1 MNNREKV
8 ENEVIGNVVTI
19 RPTDDGDPIQQGDE
33 VRWADPLPLPNEL
46 LPVELFE
53 IELLPEPIR
62 AWIADIAERL
72 QCPIEFV
79 AVAVMTS
86 LSSVIGRKAAIKPKR
101 YDDWVVFPN
110 LWGAAV
116 GRPAT
121 MKSPAISEA
130 QKPLDRLIFAAQKE
144 YEAKKADHD
153 IRAKIADLSGKQ
165 AEVAMQKA
173 VKDGNIEQA
182 TKLAT
187 QQAAEAIEPAPVLRR
202 YKVVNSSVEALG
214 DTLIENPNGV
224 LAFRDELSSLLKSLD
239 KDGQEDARGFYLQGY
254 DANQGYTFDRIGR
267 GRNLHIPAVCIA
279 MFGGIQPARLR
290 EYIRH
295 AVEGGSGDDG
305 LLQRFGLM
313 VYPDISPNY
322 RKVDRYPDTAAKN
335 AAFEVFQ
342 RLDALPGRIDEDGQL
357 APEVFRFS
365 DDAQELSDN
374 WRHELITRLRK
385 GELHP
390 AIESHLMKYTKMV
403 PALALICALADSEIE
418 VSVASV
424 SRAIMW
430 SEFLESHAMRI
441 YNMGLRPTVTGAKAL
456 LRKIRDGAIKD
467 GFKAADVYLK
477 GWSNLSSSGDVHD
490 ALALLVDLNYLY
502 RVEQPSGD
510 RGGRPSKTYL
520 INPKFLRGAE

>member
-1 MNNREKV
+1 MNNREKI
-8 ENEVIGNVVTI
+8 ENEVIGNVITI
-19 RPTDDGDPIQQGDE
+19 RPTEGSDSNQPAD
-33 VRWADPLPLPNEL
+33 VVLWADPLPLPNEL
-46 LPVELFE
+46 SPVERFE
-53 IELLPEPIR
+53 IELLPERIR
-62 AWIADIAERL
+62 PSIVDIAERL

-79 AVAVMTS
+79 AVATMTA
-86 LSSVIGRKAAIKPKR
+86 LSSVIGRKAAILPKR
-101 YDDWVVFPN
+101 RDDWQVFPN
-110 LWGAAV
+110 CWGAAV

-130 QKPLDRLIFAAQKE
+130 LKPLDRLIFAAEKE
-144 YEAKKADHD
+144 YEAKKSDHGIRSKVAELSAKYADSA
-153 IRAKIADLSGKQ
+153 IEAAVKKGNLEEANKLALKQ
-165 AEVAMQKA
+165 ASEA
-173 VKDGNIEQA
+173 V
-182 TKLAT
+182 
-187 QQAAEAIEPAPVLRR
+187 EPAPVLRR
-202 YKVVNSSVEALG
+202 YKVVDSTVEKLG
-214 DTLIENPNGV
+214 VIHKENPNGF
-224 LAFRDELSSLLKSLD
+224 LCYRDELIGLLKDLD
-239 KDGQEDARGFYLQGY
+239 KPGQEGARSFYLQGY

-267 GRNLHIPAVCIA
+267 GHLHIPAVCLS

-290 EYIRH
+290 EFIRH

-313 VYPDISPNY
+313 VYPDIPANY
-322 RKVDRYPDTAAKN
+322 QKVDRYPDTAAKN

-342 RLDALPGRIDEDGQL
+342 RLDALPGRIGDDGQL
-357 APEVFRFS
+357 EPEVFRFD
-365 DDAQELSDN
+365 DDAQDIFDDWRYELV
-374 WRHELITRLRK
+374 TRLRK

-390 AIESHLMKYTKMV
+390 AIESHLMKYTKLV
-403 PALALICALADSEIE
+403 PALALICALADNEIE

-424 SRAIMW
+424 SRALMW

-456 LRKIRDGAIKD
+456 LRKIRDGAIST

-477 GWSNLSSSGDVHD
+477 GWSNLSSSGEVHD

-520 INPKFLRGAE
+520 INPKFLRGGAE

>member
-1 MNNREKV
+1 MTDNILDDLEDRAAAKV
-8 ENEVIGNVVTI
+8 HPEAML
-19 RPTDDGDPIQQGDE
+19 
-33 VRWADPLPLPNEL
+33 WADPLPLPSEQ
-46 LPVELFE
+46 LPVERFE
-53 IELLPEPIR
+53 IELLPGRIR
-62 AWIADIAERL
+62 PWIVDIAERL
-72 QCPIEFV
+72 QCPIEYV
-79 AVAVMTS
+79 AVAAMVA
-86 LSSVIGRKAAIKPKR
+86 LGSVIGRNAAIRPKR
-101 YDDWVVFPN
+101 RDDWKVFPN
-110 LWGAAV
+110 CWGAAV

-130 QKPLDRLIFAAQKE
+130 LKPLERLIFAAQKE
-144 YEAKKADHD
+144 YEAKKADHG
-153 IRAKIADLSGKQ
+153 IRAKV
-165 AEVAMQKA
+165 AEVSAKHRDGEIEKA
-173 VKDGNIEQA
+173 VKGGKSDEAIRIA
-182 TKLAT
+182 TL
-187 QQAAEAIEPAPVLRR
+187 QAAEAIEPAPVLRR
-202 YKVVNSSVEALG
+202 YKVVDASVESLG
-214 DTLIENPNGV
+214 EICIENPVGV
-224 LAFRDELSSLLKSLD
+224 LAYRDELVGLLKSLD
-239 KDGQEDARGFYLQGY
+239 KEGQEGSRGFYLQGY

-267 GRNLHIPAVCIA
+267 GRNLHIPAVCIS
-279 MFGGIQPARLR
+279 MFGGIQPARLG

-305 LLQRFGLM
+305 LLQRFGMM
-313 VYPDISPNY
+313 VCPDISQDY

-335 AAFEVFQ
+335 AAFEVFE
-342 RLDALPGRIDEDGQL
+342 RLAALPGRIDEDGQL
-357 APEVFRFS
+357 EPEVFKFAG
-365 DDAQELSDN
+365 DAQDIFDDWLYD
-374 WRHELITRLRK
+374 LIPRLRK

-403 PALALICALADSEIE
+403 PALALICALADDEIE
-418 VSVASV
+418 VSVESV
-424 SRAIMW
+424 NRALMW

-456 LRKIRDGAIKD
+456 LRKIRDGAIST

>member
-1 MNNREKV
+1 MNNQEKV
-8 ENEVIGNVVTI
+8 ENEYRELVENEVVSNVVTI
-19 RPTDDGDPIQQGDE
+19 RPTDDCDPIQQGDA
-33 VRWADPLPLPNEL
+33 VRWADPLPLPSEL
-46 LPVELFE
+46 LPVEPFE
-53 IELLPEPIR
+53 IELLPESLRP
-62 AWIADIAERL
+62 WIADIAERL
-72 QCPIEFV
+72 QCAIEFV
-79 AVAVMTS
+79 AVAAMVA
-86 LSSVIGRKAAIKPKR
+86 LGSVIGRNAAIRPKR
-101 YDDWVVFPN
+101 RDDWKVFPN
-110 LWGAAV
+110 LWGADI

-130 QKPLDRLIFAAQKE
+130 LKPLDRLIFAAQKE

-153 IRAKIADLSGKQ
+153 VRSMVAEIAAKN
-165 AEVAMQKA
+165 AEGAIQKA
-173 VKDGNIEQA
+173 VKDGNIAEA
-182 TKLAT
+182 TKLA
-187 QQAAEAIEPAPVLRR
+187 ARKKAEEIEPAPVLRR

-239 KDGQEDARGFYLQGY
+239 KEGNEDSRGFYLQGY

-267 GRNLHIPAVCIA
+267 GRNLHIPAVCIS

-295 AVEGGSGDDG
+295 AIEGGSGDDG

-313 VYPDISPNY
+313 VCPDISQDY

-335 AAFEVFQ
+335 AAFEVFE
-342 RLDALPGRIDEDGQL
+342 RLAALPGRIDEDGQL
-357 APEVFRFS
+357 EPEVFKFAE
-365 DDAQELSDN
+365 DAQEIFDDWLYD
-374 WRHELITRLRK
+374 LITRLRK

-390 AIESHLMKYTKMV
+390 AIESHLMKYSKMV
-403 PALALICALADSEIE
+403 PALALICALADNEIE
-418 VSVASV
+418 VSVESV

-456 LRKIRDGAIKD
+456 LRKIRDGAIKN

-477 GWSNLSSSGDVHD
+477 GWSNLSSRGEVLD
-490 ALALLVDLNYLY
+490 ALALLVDLNYLH
-502 RVEQPSGD
+502 RVEQPPGD
-510 RGGRPSKTYL
+510 RGGRPSK
-520 INPKFLRGAE
+520 IVPD

>member
-1 MNNREKV
+1 MSDNVLDDLESRAAAEV
-8 ENEVIGNVVTI
+8 SPEVIL
-19 RPTDDGDPIQQGDE
+19 
-33 VRWADPLPLPNEL
+33 WADPLPLPSEL
-46 LPVELFE
+46 LPVEPFE
-53 IELLPEPIR
+53 IELLPESLRP
-62 AWIADIAERL
+62 WVEDIAERL

-79 AVAVMTS
+79 AVAAMTA
-86 LSSVIGRKAAIKPKR
+86 LSSVIGRKAAIRPKR
-101 YDDWVVFPN
+101 RDDWQVFPN
-110 LWGAAV
+110 SWGAAV

-130 QKPLDRLIFAAQKE
+130 LKPLDRLIFTAQKE
-144 YEAKKADHD
+144 YEAKKADHG
-153 IRAKIADLSGKQ
+153 IRAKVAELASKRADG
-165 AEVAMQKA
+165 AIEKA

-182 TKLAT
+182 TMLAT
-187 QQAAEAIEPAPVLRR
+187 QQAAEAIEPPPVLQR

-214 DTLIENPNGV
+214 DTLIENPNGI

-239 KDGQEDARGFYLQGY
+239 KEGQEDARGFYLQGY

-279 MFGGIQPARLR
+279 MFGGIQPARLK

-313 VYPDISPNY
+313 VYPDINPSY
-322 RKVDRYPDTAAKN
+322 RRVDRYPDTAAKN

-342 RLDALPGRIDEDGQL
+342 RLDALPGRIDDDGQL

-365 DDAQELSDN
+365 DEAQNISDD

-390 AIESHLMKYTKMV
+390 AIESHLMKYTKLV
-403 PALALICALADSEIE
+403 PALALICALADDETE
-418 VSVASV
+418 VSVESV
-424 SRAIMW
+424 NRAIMW

-456 LRKIRDGAIKD
+456 LRKIRDGAIKT

-477 GWSNLSSSGDVHD
+477 GWSNLSSSAEAHE
-490 ALALLVDLNYLY
+490 ALALLVDLHYLY
-502 RVEQPSGD
+502 RVEQSTGE